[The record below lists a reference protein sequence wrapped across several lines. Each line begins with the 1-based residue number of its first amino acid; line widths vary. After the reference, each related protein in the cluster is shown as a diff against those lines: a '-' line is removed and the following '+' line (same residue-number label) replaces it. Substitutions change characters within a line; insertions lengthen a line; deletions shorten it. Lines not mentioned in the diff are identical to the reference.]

1 MMPTLPSNINFKLVS
16 AAKVELEIEQ
26 LLASILADY
35 CKRFK
40 VKVDRKK
47 KFTVQVAIV
56 NLIGYE
62 ELGCAFELDD
72 GRILVQI
79 KDPYLEEGIKPDNL
93 HPYTNSKYIEIMC
106 HEFVHVCQAL
116 TNRRT
121 LELEVK
127 HNKKDELE
135 SYYFDPC
142 EMEARLLESFYA
154 NLFAYPLLMEDF
166 NDKTNVRY

>member
-1 MMPTLPSNINFKLVS
+1 MMILLPSNVGFKLVS
-16 AAKVELEIEQ
+16 AAKVELEVEQ
-26 LLASILADY
+26 LLANILADY

-47 KFTVQVAIV
+47 KFQVEVAMV
-56 NLIGYE
+56 NIPGYA

-79 KDPYLEEGIKPDNL
+79 KDPYLEEGIKEDNL
-93 HPYTNSKYIEIMC
+93 HPYTNAKYIEVMC
-106 HEFVHVCQAL
+106 HEFVHVCQGL

-127 HNKKDELE
+127 HNKKDDLE
-135 SYYFDPC
+135 GYYFDPS

-154 NLFAYPLLMEDF
+154 NKFAYPLLMEDI
-166 NDKTNVRY
+166 NETTNVRY